1 MRNLSVLSIVLFVSL
16 LGASSASGFDLD
28 SLLVKSVGGKAG
40 VERIRKLSTMHAEC
54 SVVLNGMS
62 GTADVYLAMPDK
74 MFLELQLGPYKL
86 GQAFDG
92 ETAWA
97 RDHNG
102 AISEITGYQK
112 QELLTQAWFQSFS
125 FLFDDRLPGGS
136 EYMGEEE
143 RDGKLCHKVAFYPF
157 DADTVFGYFDCETGL
172 QITSVSYMDNLET
185 VTTSEDYRTVEGIAM
200 SFYSASTA
208 TGAPINTEF
217 TITEVTLDAEFD
229 HTIFSRPSTE
239 VVDFHFPEGQDSVT
253 VAFEYSSGHIYVPVL
268 VNGKTKLRLILDS
281 GASANI
287 FHAPAV
293 ESLQLPVVAKLPAKG
308 IGGYEEINLVQT
320 DSLTIGDLK
329 LYSQVAGVMNMPPIG
344 VSPVADEPF
353 GGVLGYDF
361 LSRFP
366 ILIDYQAKTLT
377 VYNPDSFV
385 QPMGGHSVSFRLTMQ
400 VPTIEAELV
409 GVRGDF
415 IVDLGNAFC
424 LIVHSDFSKNNQL
437 ESKLEDVMDVSGA
450 VGGIGGGVK
459 TLSAVAGSFV
469 FGDISLTGVE
479 VVLPD
484 ASAGLAGSS
493 ALAGNVGNRL
503 LERFRVLFDYRASKL
518 TLFVVGN

>member
-1 MRNLSVLSIVLFVSL
+1 MRIQSVLLIVSL
-16 LGASSASGFDLD
+16 VLLFAVDPVCGFNLD
-28 SLLVKSVGGKAG
+28 SLLVKSVGGEAG
-40 VERIRKLSTMHAEC
+40 VERIKTLSTMHAKC
-54 SVVLNGMS
+54 DAVLNGMA

-74 MFLELQLGPYKL
+74 MYLELQLGPYRL
-86 GQAFDG
+86 WQAFDG

-112 QELLTQAWFQSFS
+112 QELLTQVWFQSFS

-136 EYMGEEE
+136 EYLGEEE
-143 RDGKLCHKVAFYPF
+143 RDGMRCHKVAFYPF
-157 DADTVFGYFDCETGL
+157 DADTVYGYFDCETGL
-172 QITSVSYMDNLET
+172 QMLSVSYMDNLET

-200 SFYSASTA
+200 SYYSASTA
-208 TGAPINTEF
+208 AGAPISTEF
-217 TITEVTLDAEFD
+217 TIKELTLDAEFD
-229 HTIFSRPSTE
+229 HTMFSRPSTE
-239 VVDFHFPEGQDSVT
+239 VDDFHFPGGYDSVT
-253 VAFEYSSGHIYVPVL
+253 VSFDYSNGHIYVPVT

-287 FHAPAV
+287 FHAPVV

-308 IGGYEEINLVQT
+308 IGGYQEIDFVQT

-366 ILIDYQAKTLT
+366 ILIDYQEKTLT
-377 VYNPDSFV
+377 VYNPESFV
-385 QPMGGHSVSFRLTMQ
+385 LPTGGHSIDFRLTMQ
-400 VPTIEAELV
+400 VPTIVAQLA
-409 GVRGDF
+409 GIKGDF

-424 LIVHSDFSKNNQL
+424 LIVHSDFSKTNEL
-437 ESKLEDVMDVSGA
+437 ESRLEDVRDVSGA

-469 FGDISLTGVE
+469 FGDISLAGVE

-484 ASAGLAGSS
+484 ASAGLSGSS
-493 ALAGNVGNRL
+493 ALAGNIGNRL
-503 LERFRVLFDYRASKL
+503 MERFRVLFDYRASSV
-518 TLFVVGN
+518 TFFEVGN